1 MKLLLLSITSTF
13 FVFASFAQPKFP
25 KFPKQL
31 SKFYKFIPAGLVVMD
46 KDTLSV
52 QAFYMFSHETTNFH
66 WMEFRADLE
75 KSGRTADL
83 EISRVRGENWTL
95 NGNSNAPIAEH
106 YHTHPA
112 YREYPVVNITHE
124 AATLYCAWLTEK
136 LNALPKPLGV
146 KVTVRLPLHAEYI
159 RAGVGDKL
167 GECYPWGDEY
177 LKNTKGEYLANF
189 PVILNSQITRGENGE
204 WKILPRIKGDRTMN
218 ADYFAPSISY
228 WPSENGMY
236 NLSGNAA
243 EMINTPGVAVG
254 GSFLDFGYDVRLQ
267 STKKYEGSAVDVG
280 FRVVVT
286 WLAD

>member
-1 MKLLLLSITSTF
+1 MKLALLSITF
-13 FVFASFAQPKFP
+13 ALFIFASFAQPKFP
-25 KFPKQL
+25 KGL

-46 KDTLSV
+46 KDTVSV
-52 QAFYMFSHETTNFH
+52 QAFYMFSHEMTNFH
-66 WMEFRADLE
+66 WMEFRNDLE

-83 EISRVRGENWTL
+83 EITRVRGENWNS
-95 NGNSNAPIAEH
+95 NGNSNASMAEH

-146 KVTVRLPLHAEYI
+146 KVNVRLPLHAELI

-167 GECYPWGDEY
+167 GEWYPWGDEY
-177 LKNTKGEYLANF
+177 LHNTKGEYLANF
-189 PVILNSQITRGENGE
+189 SLILNSQITREENGE
-204 WKILPRIKGDRTMN
+204 WKILPRARGDRTMN

-228 WPSENGMY
+228 WPSEFGMY

-243 EMINTPGVAVG
+243 EMINKPGIAVG
-254 GSFLDFGYDVRLQ
+254 GSFLDFGHDVRLQ
-267 STKKYEGSAVDVG
+267 STKNYKESAIDVG

-286 WLAD
+286 WLPS

>member
-1 MKLLLLSITSTF
+1 MKLVLLSITSSL

-25 KFPKQL
+25 KAL
-31 SKFYKFIPAGLVVMD
+31 SKFYKFVPAGLVVMD
-46 KDTLSV
+46 KDTVSV
-52 QAFYMFSHETTNFH
+52 QAFYMFNHEMTNFH

-83 EISRVRGENWTL
+83 EITRVRGENWNS
-95 NGNSNAPIAEH
+95 NGNSSKSMAEH

-112 YREYPVVNITHE
+112 YRDYPVVNITHE

-136 LNALPKPLGV
+136 LNTLPKPLGV

-167 GECYPWGDEY
+167 GEWYPWCDKFMQNPRGDFR
-177 LKNTKGEYLANF
+177 ANF
-189 PVILNSQITRGENGE
+189 ARVLNSQITRGENGDLI
-204 WKILPRIKGDRTMN
+204 ILPSTGEAESLNPDIL
-218 ADYFAPSISY
+218 APSISY
-228 WPSENGMY
+228 WPSEYGMY

-243 EMINTPGVAVG
+243 EMINTPGLAVG
-254 GSFLDFGYDVRLQ
+254 GSWRNFGHDIRLQ
-267 STKKYEGSAVDVG
+267 STKKYEGSAIDVG

-286 WLAD
+286 WLPN